1 MKKTHLIAIFFSIYL
16 IISIVGCV
24 ILFTNNKTSIDRN
37 EVITDST
44 EKASIKETTAA
55 AATTVATTT
64 AQQTTAQST
73 VAPTKATAAA
83 TKATETTTAATK
95 PAETTAAPTK
105 APETTAATTKPT
117 EAKTEAPTEAHYDTP
132 YEFAGGICNNPSG
145 NYTYTITNAYY
156 VYMHSS
162 PDGNSATYGI
172 SGGETGN
179 VISVGEYYT
188 YIEYNGHKGYVYNK
202 YLLLK

>member
-37 EVITDST
+37 EAITDGT

-64 AQQTTAQST
+64 AQQTTAQS
-73 VAPTKATAAA
+73 
-83 TKATETTTAATK
+83 
-95 PAETTAAPTK
+95 TAAPTK